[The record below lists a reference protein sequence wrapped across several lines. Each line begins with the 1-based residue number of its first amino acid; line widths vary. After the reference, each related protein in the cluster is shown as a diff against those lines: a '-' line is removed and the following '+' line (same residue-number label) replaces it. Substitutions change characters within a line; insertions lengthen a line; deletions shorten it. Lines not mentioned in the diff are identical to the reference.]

1 MANKIQ
7 IRRDTAYNWG
17 DVNPVLV
24 EGEPGLET
32 DTGKFKFG
40 NGANTWVDLPYSNFE
55 ETVYNDFYVEGH
67 TYLTN
72 TTISGDLILNG
83 NTQYIQAENTV
94 YTDNLLE
101 IHNPG
106 GNIANS
112 WTSNDAKD
120 IGIRMHYFNGSDKN
134 AALYMDNGD
143 WILKWVVDGSEDNQG
158 QFNHSGFGDFQ
169 ANAVYANVISTTVVS
184 NGVNLNNAINII
196 QGVDNTQNTRMNM
209 IGGVDNTQNTR
220 IQSIETINTNQN
232 TTIGI
237 IQGVDDGQN
246 TRISSANNYAFSAFA
261 RANTALANTVYLD
274 GVNNTQNTQ
283 IQGVQSV
290 NTTQNTNI
298 TAVNNFAQGAYNKA
312 NSAATTAQA
321 AFDKANTQSNSFS
334 TITVANTASF
344 NGLTQVQQLDLP
356 YTAKTSATGT
366 VTHDCSVGQIFYHT
380 SISGNFTANLINLGI
395 TSGYITE
402 VKLYLVQGG
411 TSRSITALQI
421 AGAAKT
427 INWYNAVNPTYST
440 NAVDV
445 VTFTILLVN
454 TTYTVFGKVEKYDS
468 VAAGGGGG

>member
-1 MANKIQ
+1 MSANNSIIVQ
-7 IRRDTAYNWG
+7 IRRGNSAQTALFTGALAELTVDTDINTIVVHDGSTVGGHYLAKSDELTPIYDEANAAIVLAQSAYDAANLSGSSATVVAAFNKANTAYDNTVYLQG
-17 DVNPVLV
+17 VN
-24 EGEPGLET
+24 
-32 DTGKFKFG
+32 DTQNTNITSVNGYAASAYNTA
-40 NGANTWVDLPYSNFE
+40 NGANGLAAGAFASAN
-55 ETVYNDFYVEGH
+55 
-67 TYLTN
+67 TN
-72 TTISGDLILNG
+72 
-83 NTQYIQAENTV
+83 
-94 YTDNLLE
+94 
-101 IHNPG
+101 
-106 GNIANS
+106 
-112 WTSNDAKD
+112 
-120 IGIRMHYFNGSDKN
+120 
-134 AALYMDNGD
+134 
-143 WILKWVVDGSEDNQG
+143 
-158 QFNHSGFGDFQ
+158 
-169 ANAVYANVISTTVVS
+169 ANAIT
-184 NGVNLNNAINII
+184 II
-196 QGVDNTQNTRMNM
+196 QGVDTTQNTRLN
-209 IGGVDNTQNTR
+209 
-220 IQSIETINTNQN
+220 SIETINTNQN

-468 VAAGGGGG
+468 VAAGGGGGGG